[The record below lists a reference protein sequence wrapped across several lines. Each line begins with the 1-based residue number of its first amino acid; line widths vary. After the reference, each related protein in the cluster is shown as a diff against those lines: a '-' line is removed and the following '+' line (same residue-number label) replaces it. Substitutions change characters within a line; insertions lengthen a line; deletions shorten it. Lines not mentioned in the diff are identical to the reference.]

1 MSESNSKIE
10 HVVVVAIIALLIV
23 GSIVIIFPFLRA
35 MLWAMVFSVTAWPFF
50 LKVERL
56 FGGRTSLAALVPTLL
71 IALVFFLPLFYAG
84 SQLVTQVPVA
94 LDYSQALIE
103 KGMGNAPPWF
113 QQIPWVGERLTAVWQ
128 DIGTYTP
135 KLVAMVKPYIKTL
148 LGSLVSAG
156 TGMAKVVLTAVLS
169 LLLLF
174 FLLKEGRA
182 VRESLE
188 KMALRL
194 SGEKGRQL
202 LLVAGATMRSVVY
215 GILITALVQGILS
228 FLGLWIAGV
237 PNPLFLA
244 TAAGLFALVPV
255 GLIQAILLPAVGWLF
270 FKDHT
275 AWGIFLFIWSFF
287 IVGNIDQ
294 VLRPMLISR
303 GAKVPFLVI
312 LLGVLGG
319 LATGGFI
326 GLFVGATV
334 LAVFFTML
342 REWVAEPEPAAAV
355 AISAADTALDPSRI
369 EGQPKIVV

>member
-1 MSESNSKIE
+1 MSMPEEKTKIE
-10 HVVVVAIIALLIV
+10 QIMVVTIIALLIV
-23 GSIVIIFPFLRA
+23 GSIVIVFPFLRA

-56 FGGRTSLAALVPTLL
+56 FGGRSGLAALVPTFL
-71 IALVFFLPLFYAG
+71 IALVFFLPLIFAG
-84 SQLVTQVPVA
+84 SQLVTQAPEA
-94 LDYSQALIE
+94 LDYAQSLVE
-103 KGMGNAPPWF
+103 KGMGDPPQWF
-113 QQIPWVGERLTAVWQ
+113 RKIPWVGERLAMVWR
-128 DIGTYTP
+128 DIGGYAP
-135 KLVAMVKPYIKTL
+135 KLIALAKPYLKTL

-174 FLLKEGRA
+174 FLLKEGHA

-188 KMALRL
+188 KMAFKLA
-194 SGEKGRQL
+194 GEKGRQL
-202 LLVAGATMRSVVY
+202 LRVAGATMRSVVV
-215 GILITALVQGILS
+215 GILVTALVQGVLA

-244 TAAGLFALVPV
+244 TAAGLFALVPI
-255 GLIQAILLPAVGWLF
+255 GLIQAILLPCAGWLLF
-270 FKDHT
+270 RGET
-275 AWGIFLFIWSFF
+275 GWGIFLFIWSFT

-294 VLRPMLISR
+294 FLRPVLISR

-342 REWVAEPEPAAAV
+342 REWVAAPEIPE
-355 AISAADTALDPSRI
+355 SGGP
-369 EGQPKIVV
+369 E